1 MLIQCIC
8 RTKQVKNTAALPP
21 AIQQRGSAKPSN
33 KNRFLAQ
40 NKGSLGNNTTRSM
53 PTSPALTGVNS
64 PSLAPT
70 SAPLSQQQADKTR
83 AIRRPIIHKLAIGPA
98 TEEVI
103 RRYKQ
108 DGTTNAEFK
117 IALEKVADFDS
128 SKWTLKQR
136 SFKELDVFSYEE
148 YTLEERQ
155 TAIDNAVRVYDKLRL
170 GASEPEWERL
180 LPEEERGTGKT
191 LSKLQAKIATGA
203 IKPAKAPKIK
213 LSGADESGRDT
224 GVEDNDEGD
233 LFGEKVSATPQS
245 AEMTRSH
252 SNPPITKPKKVS
264 EKEAQAKRLLAKSGK
279 AQTGRVTKSAA
290 VKSEKKTQ
298 EKGFKSSK
306 FVNDSDE
313 EDDYLVNNPSPPAP
327 TTTTTTTTTTT
338 AKTIVVRKPL
348 PKSVSKPARDESDAK
363 PAPTNSKPKGN
374 NTSPVKS
381 SPLANTP
388 PTNASDIEDSSSSSV
403 PTTLKR
409 KADSQSSSTSSSLPL
424 AKRHQKSGS
433 SSSSSDNS
441 SITSSNGIGSG
452 SRRSIGK
459 DWAERTKIHQLTQKY
474 NAYYPKYRQLYRE
487 MESEDGPR
495 DPEKMADLF
504 EMQQRL
510 QNWKREIL
518 KGHGVG
524 V

>member
-1 MLIQCIC
+1 MLIQCVC

-40 NKGSLGNNTTRSM
+40 NKNSLGSNTTRSM

-83 AIRRPIIHKLAIGPA
+83 AIRRPIIHKLAVGPA

-108 DGTTNAEFK
+108 DGTTNTEFK
-117 IALEKVADFDS
+117 TALEKVADFDS
-128 SKWTLKQR
+128 GKWTLKQR
-136 SFKELDVFSYEE
+136 SFRDLDIFSYEE
-148 YTLEERQ
+148 YTAEERQ
-155 TAIDNAVRVYDKLRL
+155 TAIDNAVRAYDKLRL

-180 LPEEERGTGKT
+180 LPEEERGTGKI

-213 LSGADESGRDT
+213 LVGADESGRDT

-233 LFGEKVSATPQS
+233 LFGEKASTTPQS

-279 AQTGRVTKSAA
+279 TQTGRVTKSAA
-290 VKSEKKTQ
+290 VKSEKKSQ
-298 EKGFKSSK
+298 EKAFKSSK

-313 EDDYLVNNPSPPAP
+313 EDDYLVNNPSPPAHA
-327 TTTTTTTTTTT
+327 TTTTTSSI
-338 AKTIVVRKPL
+338 AKTNVVRKPL
-348 PKSVSKPARDESDAK
+348 PKPVTKPARDESEAK
-363 PAPTNSKPKGN
+363 PAPLNNKPKGN

-409 KADSQSSSTSSSLPL
+409 KADSQSSSSTSSSLPL
-424 AKRHQKSGS
+424 AKRHQKSSS

-459 DWAERTKIHQLTQKY
+459 DWGERTKIHQLTQKY

-487 MESEDGPR
+487 MESENGPR

-510 QNWKREIL
+510 QNWKMEIL

>member
-1 MLIQCIC
+1 
-8 RTKQVKNTAALPP
+8 
-21 AIQQRGSAKPSN
+21 
-33 KNRFLAQ
+33 
-40 NKGSLGNNTTRSM
+40 M
-53 PTSPALTGVNS
+53 PTSPSLTGVNS

-70 SAPLSQQQADKTR
+70 SAPLSQQQADKAR
-83 AIRRPIIHKLAIGPA
+83 AIRRPIIHRLAVCPA

-103 RRYKQ
+103 RRYK
-108 DGTTNAEFK
+108 DDVTTNTEFK
-117 IALEKVADFDS
+117 TALEKVADFDNGM
-128 SKWTLKQR
+128 WTLKQR
-136 SFKELDVFSYEE
+136 SFRDLDVFSYEE

-155 TAIDNAVRVYDKLRL
+155 TAIDNAVRVFDRLRL
-170 GASEPEWERL
+170 GGSEPEWERL
-180 LPEEERGTGKT
+180 LPEEERGTGKI
-191 LSKLQAKIATGA
+191 LSKLQAKIATGT
-203 IKPAKAPKIK
+203 IKPAKGTKVK
-213 LSGADESGRDT
+213 LIGADESGRDT

-233 LFGEKVSATPQS
+233 LFGEKASATPQS

-264 EKEAQAKRLLAKSGK
+264 EKEVQAKRLLAKSGK
-279 AQTGRVTKSAA
+279 VRAGRVTKSAA
-290 VKSEKKTQ
+290 VKSEKKSQ

-313 EDDYLVNNPSPPAP
+313 EDDYLVSNPRPPAP
-327 TTTTTTTTTTT
+327 VTTITTTT
-338 AKTIVVRKPL
+338 AKTNVARKPL
-348 PKSVSKPARDESDAK
+348 PKSVTKPTREESDAK
-363 PAPTNSKPKGN
+363 PAPMNNRPKGN

-381 SPLANTP
+381 SPLAATP

-409 KADSQSSSTSSSLPL
+409 KVDSQASSSTSTSLPL

-495 DPEKMADLF
+495 DQEKMADLF
-504 EMQQRL
+504 EMQHRL

-518 KGHGVG
+518 KGHGIG
-524 V
+524 I